1 MSSSAVS
8 PEGSKQDPHLD
19 FEEEAPRGG
28 VLTARLGAL
37 VPLIVG
43 VFGVAVSAGLGIGS
57 PQAPGP
63 GLWPLVISLV
73 MIVASVIS
81 LLKAKQDNDVEAF
94 DRGTAT
100 VAFSVVSLLVYATLL
115 PMIGFEFPTMLLLI
129 FWIKILGKES
139 WRSAILVSL
148 VATVAVY
155 ALFILLLTVPLP
167 HLF

>member
-8 PEGSKQDPHLD
+8 PEGSNQDPHLD

-37 VPLIVG
+37 VPLILG
-43 VFGVAVSAGLGIGS
+43 LFGIAVSAGLGIGS

-73 MIVASVIS
+73 MVVASAIS

-94 DRGTAT
+94 DRGITT
-100 VAFSVVSLLVYATLL
+100 VAFSVISLLVYATLL
-115 PMIGFEFPTMLLLI
+115 PIIGFEFPTILLLI
-129 FWIKILGKES
+129 FWIKVLGKES
-139 WRSAILVSL
+139 WRTAILVSL
-148 VATVAVY
+148 IATLVVY
-155 ALFILLLTVPLP
+155 ALFIVLLTVPLP